1 MLVLLGTLLLGS
13 SYAHASAV
21 TISDAAT
28 YAQLPDVAVDTN
40 GVSASVFVQGSQI
53 FANVKSAS
61 GAWLASPVA
70 VSSAGSGLADSNVP
84 KVRALNGGGFVVAWV
99 QRNTNGEWGVFAC
112 KLNAATAVCSTPVAV
127 FGTPTGGNYYSQNDM
142 ALAVDDTSGKVF
154 VVDYK
159 GGTSGWMAMT
169 AATSTDGGA
178 TWSTAVTMSDPGSIG
193 SPPPPRP
200 LGFGGLGAAAT
211 SGKLVTVGADAN
223 NQNGIS
229 SWIFDPASVGTEWS
243 NSALSG
249 TINTNDPLPISVS
262 ASGGKALAIWKSN
275 QQGGNGLYTI
285 TYGYSA
291 NAGTTWAGANINA
304 GMDAQVGPVALVT
317 AQGRMLLTWNT
328 SGSFSGVDRAIQT
341 TLSDDSG
348 TSWSNV
354 EDLLT
359 YPSNAGFLINR
370 GLYAAGN
377 SAGDATVAWAF
388 ANFNNKIAARSLPH
402 GPTPIWDAESVLYPS
417 TAIVDYNGGLAGG
430 GSGVFTL
437 IWTQPTSYIKSLG
450 FTYPAAPADA
460 TAPTTS
466 AVSASATGQTTSDLL
481 GTSDE
486 AATGYWV
493 VLPGPSA
500 AAPTAVQVKAG
511 QDSAGSAVP
520 SGKSGSAAMTAATPK
535 TFAITGLTASTA
547 YTICLM
553 AEDASGNKSSVTCS
567 EITTQAVPDVTPPTT
582 SAVSAS
588 ATGQTTADLLG
599 TSDEAATGYWVVLPG
614 PSATAPTAVQVKAGQ
629 NSAGSAVPSGKSGSA
644 VMTAAT
650 PKTFAI
656 TGLTA
661 STAYTICLMAED
673 ASGNKSSVTC
683 SDITTQAVPDV
694 TPPTTSAVSA
704 SATGQTTA
712 DLLGTSDEAAT
723 GYWVVLPGPSATA
736 PTAVQVKAGQ
746 NSAGSAV
753 PSGKSGSAAMTAATP
768 KTFAITGLTAS
779 TAYTICLMAEDASG
793 NKSSVTC
800 SEITTQ
806 AVPDVT
812 PPTTSAV
819 SASATGQTTA
829 NLLGTSD
836 EAATGYW
843 VVLPGPSAAAPTAV
857 QVKAGQDSA
866 SSAVPGGKSGNAVM
880 TAATPKTFA
889 ITGLTASTAYTIC
902 LMAEDASGNKS
913 SVTCSDITTQA
924 IPAPTV
930 GSINPTSGS
939 TAGGTSVTITGT
951 NLTGASAVTIGGN
964 ACTSVTVV
972 SATSIT
978 CTTPAGSAGA
988 ASVLVTTAGGTSASG
1003 TSFTYSV
1010 NANGA
1015 CGSAQGQA
1023 ASIAPS
1029 LNLCTTGTA
1038 GSVAA
1043 ALGGYSWSCAG
1054 LGSGAPAS
1062 CTAPGATASGS
1073 TTSTTLELVSGTG
1086 CSFSRAAPVVP
1097 PAGGPGG
1104 GVSLPYG
1111 VMDFE
1116 LLGCTG
1122 GQATV
1127 RMTYSGPVGNMALWK
1142 YGPYPTPASPVS
1154 WYQLT
1159 TATVSGN
1166 TITFTIQ
1173 DNGVGDAD
1181 PATGVIADPAGPGN
1195 APGSAQSIPTL
1206 SEWATIL
1213 MAGLLG
1219 LFGLAQVRRR
1229 R

>member
-1 MLVLLGTLLLGS
+1 
-13 SYAHASAV
+13 
-21 TISDAAT
+21 
-28 YAQLPDVAVDTN
+28 
-40 GVSASVFVQGSQI
+40 
-53 FANVKSAS
+53 
-61 GAWLASPVA
+61 
-70 VSSAGSGLADSNVP
+70 
-84 KVRALNGGGFVVAWV
+84 
-99 QRNTNGEWGVFAC
+99 
-112 KLNAATAVCSTPVAV
+112 
-127 FGTPTGGNYYSQNDM
+127 
-142 ALAVDDTSGKVF
+142 
-154 VVDYK
+154 
-159 GGTSGWMAMT
+159 
-169 AATSTDGGA
+169 
-178 TWSTAVTMSDPGSIG
+178 
-193 SPPPPRP
+193 
-200 LGFGGLGAAAT
+200 
-211 SGKLVTVGADAN
+211 
-223 NQNGIS
+223 
-229 SWIFDPASVGTEWS
+229 
-243 NSALSG
+243 
-249 TINTNDPLPISVS
+249 
-262 ASGGKALAIWKSN
+262 
-275 QQGGNGLYTI
+275 
-285 TYGYSA
+285 
-291 NAGTTWAGANINA
+291 
-304 GMDAQVGPVALVT
+304 
-317 AQGRMLLTWNT
+317 
-328 SGSFSGVDRAIQT
+328 
-341 TLSDDSG
+341 
-348 TSWSNV
+348 
-354 EDLLT
+354 
-359 YPSNAGFLINR
+359 
-370 GLYAAGN
+370 
-377 SAGDATVAWAF
+377 
-388 ANFNNKIAARSLPH
+388 
-402 GPTPIWDAESVLYPS
+402 
-417 TAIVDYNGGLAGG
+417 
-430 GSGVFTL
+430 
-437 IWTQPTSYIKSLG
+437 
-450 FTYPAAPADA
+450 
-460 TAPTTS
+460 
-466 AVSASATGQTTSDLL
+466 
-481 GTSDE
+481 
-486 AATGYWV
+486 
-493 VLPGPSA
+493 
-500 AAPTAVQVKAG
+500 
-511 QDSAGSAVP
+511 
-520 SGKSGSAAMTAATPK
+520 
-535 TFAITGLTASTA
+535 
-547 YTICLM
+547 
-553 AEDASGNKSSVTCS
+553 
-567 EITTQAVPDVTPPTT
+567 
-582 SAVSAS
+582 
-588 ATGQTTADLLG
+588 
-599 TSDEAATGYWVVLPG
+599 
-614 PSATAPTAVQVKAGQ
+614 
-629 NSAGSAVPSGKSGSA
+629 
-644 VMTAAT
+644 MTAAT

-683 SDITTQAVPDV
+683 SDITTQAVPDA
-694 TPPTTSAVSA
+694 TAPTTSAVSA

-723 GYWVVLPGPSATA
+723 GYRVVLPGPSATA